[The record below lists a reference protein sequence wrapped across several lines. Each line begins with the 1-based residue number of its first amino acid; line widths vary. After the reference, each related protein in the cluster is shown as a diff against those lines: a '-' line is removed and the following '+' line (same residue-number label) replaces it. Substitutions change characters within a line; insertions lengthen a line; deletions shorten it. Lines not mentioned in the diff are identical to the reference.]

1 MDSRKSLEKTVASQP
16 EEVVIEEY
24 PSTPR
29 LLIMIVALVLSM
41 FLASLD
47 MTIIGTAIPRITD
60 EFHSLDQVRIN

>member
-1 MDSRKSLEKTVASQP
+1 MDSRKSLEKTVALQP